1 MGANTMREFFGIG
14 GYTRPAEGFL
24 SWQHLLFVGL
34 LQVIMVVL
42 AVWLGKYNRL
52 ASAEKKNR
60 VLIWAA
66 LLIDG
71 FELFKIALLCYR
83 SGGADPILRNLP
95 LFLCS
100 IQLIAIP
107 LAAFSKGKVRE
118 ASLDFVSIFGIMGAV
133 LGTIGAGQ
141 NYNAYP
147 VLSFDNVV
155 SGITHCIS
163 GFASLYIMISGLASM
178 KKSNIGLTF
187 AILLGFCVAAY
198 IANVTIPYNY
208 MFLMAGDGTPYDILY
223 NLLGGHKVFYPAS
236 VVALF
241 LLYIAAFYHLF
252 FMFSRKKAR
261 KMQEKEPAK
270 L

>member
-1 MGANTMREFFGIG
+1 MKEFFGFG

-34 LQVIMVVL
+34 LLVAMTVL
-42 AVWLGKYNRL
+42 AVVLGKKRRY
-52 ASAEKKNR
+52 ATAECKNR
-60 VLIWAA
+60 ILIGAA

-71 FELFKIALLCYR
+71 FELFKIVILCLR
-83 SGGADPILRNLP
+83 HESFQPILHNLP

-100 IQLIAIP
+100 IQLIALPI
-107 LAAFSKGKVRE
+107 AAFSKGRMKE
-118 ASLDFVSIFGIMGAV
+118 AATDFVCIFGILGAV
-133 LGTIGAGQ
+133 FGTIGAGQ

-155 SGITHCIS
+155 SGITHSIS
-163 GFASLYIMISGLASM
+163 GFASLYILFAGMADM
-178 KKSNIGLTF
+178 KKENIGITF

-223 NLLGGHKVFYPAS
+223 NLVGGSKVFYPLG
-236 VVALF
+236 VVVLF
-241 LLYIAAFYHLF
+241 LLYIGIYYWVFYLVTHK
-252 FMFSRKKAR
+252 RKKVAC
-261 KMQEKEPAK
+261 
-270 L
+270 